1 MNQVFGY
8 QVSVE
13 DRFSNNIVFDGTKPV
28 SMPSGFDRKLCQ
40 LNVFAH
46 PESSLKTYVSE
57 KNDSITYLLGIP
69 AHPHIT
75 TSEIPKW
82 SSRIVAAG
90 HYKRFRE
97 LLGAFVVIVDE
108 PAQHRITFVTDIM
121 GLRPFFIGKHN
132 DRIVFGTDVWTL
144 YQAGLCNGT
153 IDYDAVSEWIF
164 YRYCLGDRSLF
175 SSLTRLPFGT
185 VSIFQDDK
193 HAEISYTEFQPKS
206 YTPPPQQVAEDLYAI
221 VASTVKT
228 LLADYPRVS
237 IALSGGYDSRFL
249 LALYS
254 SLTKATIDCATVS
267 FTKAE
272 GSVAAQVADTLELP
286 LKIFPEERSEW
297 NYYNNVYHFTPN
309 GFPISK
315 FVTYCVAKEYPGI
328 PMLNGFLG
336 DVLMRGAI
344 DKIQEKYETEW
355 NENLADVLEHWHAP
369 FSYKVFRKIIR
380 KNISERIRMRSRPL
394 IEKAVRKASNIGKV
408 FNWAGIYYRQRHYIS
423 NNFVQ
428 HIGIAEALI
437 PYYSWPLLSYKMEH
451 EYKIFSRY
459 IYQRIFQTHYPELAQ
474 IPYAKDL
481 ASNKKTFRAAQC
493 TKRWAR
499 EMLPVICNKN
509 YLSLLQKK
517 TCIPLNMSGFTHLQK
532 AQTAIFLF
540 KRLYLLEKKVKEAG
554 LDFDWNCI

>member
-13 DRFSNNIVFDGTKPV
+13 GRFPNNIVFDGTMPV
-28 SMPSGFDRKLCQ
+28 AMPSGFDRKLCQ

-69 AHPHIT
+69 AHPHIS

-82 SSRIVAAG
+82 STKIVAAG
-90 HYKRFRE
+90 HYERFRE
-97 LLGAFVVIVDE
+97 LLGAFVIIIDE

-132 DRIVFGTDVWTL
+132 GRIVFGTDVWTL
-144 YQAGLCNGT
+144 YQAGLCDGT
-153 IDYDAVSEWIF
+153 IDYNAVSEWLF

-175 SSLTRLPFGT
+175 SSLSRLPFGT
-185 VSIFQDDK
+185 VTVFEDDR
-193 HAEISYTEFQPKS
+193 HTEISYTEFQPKS
-206 YTPPPQQVAEDLYAI
+206 HTPPLEQVAEDLYAI

-237 IALSGGYDSRFL
+237 IALSGGCDSRLL
-249 LALYS
+249 LALCS
-254 SLTKATIDCATVS
+254 SLGKTTIDCATVS

-272 GSVAAQVADTLELP
+272 GSVATQVADTLELN
-286 LKIFPEERSEW
+286 LKILPEKSSVW
-297 NYYNNVYHFTPN
+297 DYYDNLYHFTPN

-315 FVTYCVAKEYPGI
+315 FVTYCVAHEYPGI

-336 DVLMRGAI
+336 EVLMRGYL
-344 DKIQEKYETEW
+344 DKIHEKYENEW
-355 NENLADVLEHWHAP
+355 NEDLADVLERFHAP
-369 FSYKVFRKIIR
+369 FNYKIFRKIIR
-380 KNISERIRMRSRPL
+380 KDISERIRMRSRPL
-394 IEKAVRKASNIGKV
+394 IEKAVREASNMGKV
-408 FNWAGIYYRQRHYIS
+408 FNWAGIYYRQRNYIS

-428 HIGIAEALI
+428 HTEITEALI

-451 EYKIFSRY
+451 EAEVFGRD

-474 IPYAKDL
+474 IPFAEDL
-481 ASNKKTFRAAQC
+481 VFPKKTFRAAQC
-493 TKRWAR
+493 TKQWAGQL
-499 EMLPVICNKN
+499 LPVICNKN
-509 YLSLLQKK
+509 NLSLLQKR
-517 TCIPLNMSGFTHLQK
+517 TCIPLTIAGFTHLQK

-540 KRLYLLEKKVKEAG
+540 KRLYLLEKKAKEAG
-554 LDFDWNCI
+554 LDFDWDCI